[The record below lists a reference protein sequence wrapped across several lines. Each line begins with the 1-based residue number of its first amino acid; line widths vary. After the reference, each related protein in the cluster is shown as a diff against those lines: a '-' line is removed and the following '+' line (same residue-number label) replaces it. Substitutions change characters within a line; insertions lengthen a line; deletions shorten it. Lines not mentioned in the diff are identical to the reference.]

1 MSRVKWFEACDTK
14 WNDQSFPIPSVR
26 RPPRWRDAFREM
38 KNAPTNCSVF
48 VPVQQ
53 LPETPDLPSSA
64 TELLLGLQPR
74 FRLPTLQGGRC
85 TLRKAAFGL
94 LHPRAI
100 SALQPVAV
108 TIRELSE
115 PPPFAHRGRSASPL
129 LQIDLSVPDDR
140 ALESSL
146 RLFVG
151 DFWQW
156 RTHSGAAIFPFRAFR
171 RPDPP
176 IYVLLLIC

>member
-1 MSRVKWFEACDTK
+1 MIKVFQFYRWLVA
-14 WNDQSFPIPSVR
+14 PSMETL
-26 RPPRWRDAFREM
+26 REM
-38 KNAPTNCSVF
+38 NAPNCSIF
-48 VPVQQ
+48 IPVQQ

-74 FRLPTLQGGRC
+74 LRLPTLQGGRR
-85 TLRKAAFGL
+85 TLCKAALGL

-146 RLFVG
+146 R
-151 DFWQW
+151 
-156 RTHSGAAIFPFRAFR
+156 FR
-171 RPDPP
+171 RR
-176 IYVLLLIC
+176 LLTMENALGGRDLSLERFVDRIHRYIIINFMYYY